1 LEAAIRE
8 MDRVGA
14 DLAKWRPLAAL
25 GDVRRNQ
32 GRLDEA
38 KDLHLEAAARLER
51 IASGLPDERLR
62 HLFLAKDEVRAKL
75 NAVV

>member
-1 LEAAIRE
+1 
-8 MDRVGA
+8 MDAVGA

-25 GDVRRNQ
+25 GEVRRRQ

-38 KDLHLEAAARLER
+38 KGFHRQAAARLER

-62 HLFLAKDEVRAKL
+62 RLFLAKDEVRAEL
-75 NAVV
+75 SAVV